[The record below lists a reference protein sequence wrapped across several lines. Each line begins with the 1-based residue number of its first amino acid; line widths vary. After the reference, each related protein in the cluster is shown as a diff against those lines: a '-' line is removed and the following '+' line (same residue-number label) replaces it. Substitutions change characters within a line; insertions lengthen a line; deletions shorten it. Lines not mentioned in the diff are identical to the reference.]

1 MVGLYA
7 ADADAD
13 ADAYAAALLAEA
25 KDTIIDQNPVEP
37 GTSTNDDR
45 LQLQAWT
52 DSSDGGDG
60 DGDGDG
66 DRFINVGGFSTDTT
80 TTTTYA
86 AAAAAEPGNLGQP
99 AGLNQVEESLGVTW
113 SKRNTP
119 RQRRQWRARPRLA

>member
-7 ADADAD
+7 AD

-25 KDTIIDQNPVEP
+25 KDTIIDQNTVEP

-60 DGDGDG
+60 DGD
-66 DRFINVGGFSTDTT
+66 RFISVGGFSTDTT
-80 TTTTYA
+80 TTTY

-119 RQRRQWRARPRLA
+119 RQRRQWRARPRLG